1 MVHGFK
7 VSVRCE
13 KKRLKKHED
22 VGSCVHLG
30 IQVIAGKAGGRK
42 FVSQADMNVWL
53 VLEVVPGAVFN
64 ILQVLCLL
72 LLTNF
77 LFN

>member
-1 MVHGFK
+1 VHGFK
-7 VSVRCE
+7 VPVRCE

-22 VGSCVHLG
+22 VGSYVRFG
-30 IQVIAGKAGGRK
+30 IQVMAGKAGGRK
-42 FVSQADMNVWL
+42 LVSPADMNVWL
-53 VLEVVPGAVFN
+53 MLEVVPGAVFN

>member
-1 MVHGFK
+1 
-7 VSVRCE
+7 VRCE

-22 VGSCVHLG
+22 VGSCVRFG
-30 IQVIAGKAGGRK
+30 IQVMAGKAGGRK
-42 FVSQADMNVWL
+42 LVSPADMNVWL
-53 VLEVVPGAVFN
+53 MLEVVPGAVFN

>member
-1 MVHGFK
+1 MHGFK
-7 VSVRCE
+7 VPVRCE

-22 VGSCVHLG
+22 VGSCVRFG
-30 IQVIAGKAGGRK
+30 IQVMAGKAGGRK
-42 FVSQADMNVWL
+42 LVSPADMNVWL
-53 VLEVVPGAVFN
+53 MLEVVPGAVFN

>member
-1 MVHGFK
+1 MHGFK
-7 VSVRCE
+7 VPVRCE

-22 VGSCVHLG
+22 VGSCVRFG
-30 IQVIAGKAGGRK
+30 IQVMAGKSGGRK
-42 FVSQADMNVWL
+42 LVSPADMNVWPM
-53 VLEVVPGAVFN
+53 LEVVPGAVFN

>member
-1 MVHGFK
+1 MHGFK

-13 KKRLKKHED
+13 KKRLKNHED
-22 VGSCVHLG
+22 VSSCVRLG
-30 IQVIAGKAGGRK
+30 IQVMGGKAGGRK
-42 FVSQADMNVWL
+42 LVSPADMNVWL
-53 VLEVVPGAVFN
+53 MLEVVPGAVFN
-64 ILQVLCLL
+64 ILQVLCQL